1 MKRVLGPL
9 VAALSAVPLAGA
21 GVPGSLPGAEPFS
34 PELRARIESELAARG
49 KGYIPRTRHRAA
61 NGAPLYTNRLLLDAS
76 PYLQQHAHNPVDWHP
91 WAPEAFAKAR
101 RLGRPVL
108 VSIGYSTCHWC
119 HVMEEE
125 SFDDP
130 AVARALNKGFV
141 AIKVDREVRPDID
154 AVYMRAAQAL
164 VGRGGWPLNVWLTPE
179 GEPFFAGT
187 YFPPVSRRGRPGF
200 TTVLEQVRR
209 RWSEHRPGVERVAQR
224 LTESVRRDLEGERV
238 GSSLEVGSAPMH
250 AAIERYRSSFDPE
263 WGGIGR
269 GTKFPSDLPVR
280 FLLRHHRRTADPKVL
295 EMATLTLDRMKA
307 GGIYDP
313 VGGGFHRY
321 STDRRWL
328 IPHFE
333 KMLYDNALRVLEYL
347 EAWQVTGRPAYARVV
362 RETLDYLLREM
373 QSEDGGFYSAT
384 DADSTGLGGELE
396 EGAYFT
402 WTPAEIDA
410 ALPPDEAAAARA
422 FWGVTDA
429 GQLDGRSVLHAWRP
443 PEEVAT
449 ELEIEPAQLER
460 RLEAARL
467 GLRRVRSRR
476 PAPLRDEK
484 ILTAWNGLAISA
496 LAQAGFALG
505 ESRYVSAAAHAAE
518 LLLTRG
524 RPDGRLRRVIGSGG
538 SRGQA
543 FLTDYAFS
551 VAGLLDL
558 YEASGD
564 ARWLREAVSLQAVA
578 DAHYADSG
586 GGAYYASADDAE
598 RLIAREKPEGG
609 GAIPSP
615 NAVMASNL
623 LRLAELTGDASHS
636 ERASLLFA
644 ALAPSMLRTPTS
656 MPGML
661 MALDFHL
668 DHPKEIVI
676 VEPAAG
682 GGGVA
687 ELLAPLRRTFVPN
700 RVVAR
705 VADGDER
712 EALSALVPL
721 ARGRRAL
728 GGRAT
733 AYVCRN
739 RVCRLPTSDPAVFAE
754 LIGKVAPMDAADPD

>member
-1 MKRVLGPL
+1 V
-9 VAALSAVPLAGA
+9 SAGA
-21 GVPGSLPGAEPFS
+21 GVPESLPGGQPFS
-34 PELRARIESELAARG
+34 PELRAQLESELARRG
-49 KGYIPRTRHRAA
+49 ADYVPRTRQRTAS
-61 NGAPLYTNRLLLDAS
+61 GAPVYTNRLLLEAS

-91 WAPEAFAKAR
+91 WGPEAFAKAR
-101 RLGRPVL
+101 RLERPVL

-130 AVARALNKGFV
+130 AVARALNEGFV
-141 AIKVDREVRPDID
+141 AIKVDREVRPDVD

-187 YFPPVSRRGRPGF
+187 YFPPASRQGRPGF
-200 TTVLEQVRR
+200 PTVLEQVRQ
-209 RWSEHRPGVERVAQR
+209 RWAERRPGVERLAHR
-224 LTESVRRDLEGERV
+224 LTEAVRRDLEGERV
-238 GSSLEVGSAPMH
+238 RSSLEVGSAPLY
-250 AAIERYRSSFDPE
+250 AAIEGYRRGFDPE
-263 WGGIGR
+263 WGGVGR
-269 GTKFPSDLPVR
+269 GTKFPSSLPVR
-280 FLLRHHRRTADPKVL
+280 LLLRYFRRTGDPEVL
-295 EMATLTLDRMKA
+295 EMATVTLDRMST

-328 IPHFE
+328 LPHFE
-333 KMLYDNALRVLEYL
+333 KMLYDNALRVLDYL

-373 QSEDGGFYSAT
+373 RSEEGGFYSAT
-384 DADSTGLGGELE
+384 DADSTGPDGELE

-410 ALPPDEAAAARA
+410 ALPAAEAAAARA

-429 GQLDGRSVLHAWRP
+429 GHLDGRSVLHAWRSDD
-443 PEEVAT
+443 EVAAA
-449 ELEIEPAQLER
+449 LGIEPAQLER

-467 GLRRVRSRR
+467 GLRRARSLRT
-476 PAPLRDEK
+476 APLRDEK

-496 LAQAGFALG
+496 LARAGFALD
-505 ESRYVSAAAHAAE
+505 EPRYVSAAARAAD

-524 RPDGRLRRVIGSGG
+524 RPDGRLRRVIGARGAH
-538 SRGQA
+538 GQA
-543 FLTDYAFS
+543 FLTDYTFS
-551 VAGLLDL
+551 IAGLLDL

-564 ARWLREAVSLQAVA
+564 ARWLREAVSLQSVV
-578 DAHYADSG
+578 DAYYADPE
-586 GGAYYASADDAE
+586 GGAYYGSADDAE
-598 RLIAREKPEGG
+598 RLIAREKPGGG

-615 NAVMASNL
+615 NSVMASNL
-623 LRLAELTGDASHS
+623 LRLAEFTGDAAYS
-636 ERASLLFA
+636 ERAALLFA
-644 ALAPSMLRTPTS
+644 AFAPSMLRTPTA
-656 MPGML
+656 MPDML
-661 MALDFHL
+661 MALDYRL
-668 DHPKEIVI
+668 DHAKEIVI

-682 GGGVA
+682 DGGVA
-687 ELLAPLRRTFVPN
+687 KLLTPLRRAFVPN

-712 EALSALVPL
+712 DALVALVPL
-721 ARGRRAL
+721 VRGRRAL

-733 AYVCRN
+733 AYVCRD
-739 RVCRLPTSDPAVFAE
+739 RVCRLPTSDPAVFADQ
-754 LIGKVAPMDAADPD
+754 LRTVAPLDRGGSAGSREKRSGSESK